1 LRVLILAV
9 FVLVNPVLAGLPVAQ
24 AASPCD
30 GIQNAFQYNECLARQ
45 APGRALRVRGA
56 AGTGGADPEASV
68 PARRRI
74 VDQARPAN
82 GVAIQKR
89 TGRVRATIDP
99 WGGVRAA
106 PSRKARR
113 R

>member
-1 LRVLILAV
+1 MLFLAAV
-9 FVLVNPVLAGLPVAQ
+9 ALFHPIVAGIPGAE
-24 AASPCD
+24 AASACD

-74 VDQARPAN
+74 VNDARPSN

-89 TGRVRATIDP
+89 NRRVRATIDP
-99 WGGVRAA
+99 WGGVR
-106 PSRKARR
+106 KARR